1 MYQEKIKEMDSKSIL
16 RAKENRGMVA
26 GVTITKPLQAL
37 TVTNISDDDEE
48 MDDKGNNDFDCESH
62 QVVDHSDKSDP
73 KQLIQPSETNENSKE
88 GKKMEDI
95 REVEIDE
102 SYNPTY
108 NLPNQAISIS
118 HIDISWQQDRSN
130 VALNMD
136 EETDKQRQIC
146 GNKKKIII
154 VCVSVSVIVIELIVS
169 LSLTLKYCIS
179 L

>member
-48 MDDKGNNDFDCESH
+48 MDNKGNNDFDCESH
-62 QVVDHSDKSDP
+62 QDDDHSDKSDP

-136 EETDKQRQIC
+136 EETDTQRQIC
-146 GNKKKIII
+146 GNKKKITI
-154 VCVSVSVIVIELIVS
+154 VCVSVIVIVLIVS